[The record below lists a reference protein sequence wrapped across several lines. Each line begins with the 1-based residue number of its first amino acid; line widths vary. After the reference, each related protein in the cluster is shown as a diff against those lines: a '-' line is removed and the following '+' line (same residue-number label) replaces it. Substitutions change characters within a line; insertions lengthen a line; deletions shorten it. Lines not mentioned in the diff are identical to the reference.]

1 MHPLE
6 PQKQE
11 AAKAAKLI
19 GRKFRHAVI
28 SALVLVILLHPRTH
42 SIANNII
49 SLFTSSPADIIDVN
63 GALTPKGYIV
73 FAVTFMIF
81 SLYSNV

>member
-11 AAKAAKLI
+11 AAKLI

-42 SIANNII
+42 SIVNNII